1 MKKRATL
8 AVVLTLVGVA
18 VFSGCQGG
26 DEQGGQGEST
36 SGSSGVTVQ
45 VGSGV
50 LDSSASQGT
59 TTSETTSPSAGERF
73 SEENLGKVDEF
84 IAQQMEQEDLP
95 SVVVGVWQPDEG
107 EYVIAQGEAN
117 LDTGEQRDP
126 GQPFRIASIT
136 KTFTATAV
144 LQLVDEGELE
154 TSDKLSKW
162 YPDFPNAEKIT
173 IDDLLRMRSGIPDF
187 TDEEFMKEWYAD
199 PTADITAQE
208 TIERSA
214 EKTDQFEPPGQETVY
229 TNTNYV
235 LLQEIVRKVS
245 GEPLGARIDEGILG
259 PLGMEDSFYA
269 TEDEMPGTLQ
279 GYSWDA
285 DKQEFQNK
293 TVLNP
298 AVPGGA
304 GAMVST
310 LANLRPY
317 SQALCEGDL
326 LEPQTQ
332 EERLRSNAMKGDPP
346 FVRYGQG
353 LVFLGDWCGHNGT
366 IFGFSSEMF
375 YLPEQEAVIV
385 VNVNRLDLDDESKS
399 TNIFLGVSKILFP
412 DHVDW

>member
-1 MKKRATL
+1 MRVRRRAAL
-8 AVVLTLVGVA
+8 VAALTVAGLVA
-18 VFSGCQGG
+18 SFGCQGE
-26 DEQGGQGEST
+26 DAQGGST
-36 SGSSGVTVQ
+36 SGSSGVTIQ
-45 VGSGV
+45 VGNGV
-50 LDSSASQGT
+50 VDTVPSQRT
-59 TTSETTSPSAGERF
+59 TIGEPTALTAGERF
-73 SEENLGKVDEF
+73 SEENLRKVDEF
-84 IAQQMEQEDLP
+84 VTQQMEQQDLP
-95 SVVVGVWQPDEG
+95 SVVVGVWAPGEG
-107 EYVIAQGEAN
+107 QYLTAEGKAN
-117 LDTGEQRDP
+117 LDTGEQRGF

-144 LQLVDEGELE
+144 LQLVDEGKLK

-187 TDEEFMKEWYAD
+187 TDEEFMKDWYAH
-199 PTADITAQE
+199 PKADITARE

-214 EKTDQFEPPGQETVY
+214 KKVDQFKPPGQETVY

-245 GEPLGARIDEGILG
+245 GEPLGARIDEGILQ

-269 TEDEMPGTLQ
+269 TDDGLPSTLH
-279 GYSWDA
+279 GYSWDP
-285 DKQEFQNK
+285 KRKEFQDK

-304 GAMVST
+304 GAMIST
-310 LANLRPY
+310 LADLRPY
-317 SQALCEGDL
+317 AKALCEGDL

-332 EERLRSNAMKGDPP
+332 KERLKSDAIEGDPP

-353 LVFLGDWCGHNGT
+353 LVFLGEWCGHNGT
-366 IFGFSSEMF
+366 IFGFSTEMF
-375 YLPEQEAVIV
+375 YLPEEEAVILV
-385 VNVNRLDLDDESKS
+385 DVNRLDLDDESKS

-412 DHVDW
+412 EHVDW